1 MGFGNCIDSNGNFL
15 DCFGKEGSNPGEFKQ
30 PRGICTDAE
39 GFILVADSGNARVQ
53 VFRADGRFVT
63 SFGGF
68 GSESG
73 KFRGME
79 GLTIAQNGDVII
91 CDKENNRIQI
101 M

>member
-1 MGFGNCIDSNGNFL
+1 MDS
-15 DCFGKEGSNPGEFKQ
+15 FGKEGSNAGEFKQ

-39 GFILVADSGNARVQ
+39 GFILVADSGNCRVQ
-53 VFRADGRFVT
+53 VFRADGAYVAH
-63 SFGGF
+63 FGGM

-79 GLTIAQNGDVII
+79 GLTVSPNGDVII

-101 M
+101 L